1 MSPADNDLLELTI
14 FLLLAKISS
23 SCSYIAI
30 GLLVLYL
37 LLSLKIIFFYAL
49 DFRPILLS

>member
-1 MSPADNDLLELTI
+1 MSPADNDLLQLTI

-23 SCSYIAI
+23 SCSFIAI